1 MIERRAFLAGAAALS
16 LSGCT
21 STVKPFDPIEV
32 RAAYPPIGRFVRVEG
47 LDVHYWEKGT
57 GQPVVLVHGASG
69 NLRDWT
75 FDVAERLARR
85 HRVIVFDRP
94 GFGYSGRPS
103 ENGWDPAVQARILQA
118 ASARIG
124 AERPVVVGHSWGG
137 ALAMAWGLDFPAETS
152 GVIPVS
158 GVTMP
163 YGNLAW
169 AVNAIGL
176 SDILVDWYSERL
188 LERARDGGVRDFIA
202 RVFRPQP
209 VPEGYIDYIG
219 APLALRE
226 STLRANAEDLNNI
239 NIALERMADLLQNR
253 TAIPVVDVPIDELP
267 GEAAAELA
275 SGLLAASGV
284 DSPPLAALIAEES
297 RGNPYFLRELAGAD
311 VDDLGN
317 ARLEDLIIK
326 RFRALPQEARRFL
339 EIVSVASRP
348 VLRCDLAEAA
358 DLPGR
363 EQKMESILRAAYFI
377 KSSGAGWKDQ
387 IETFHDRIR
396 ETIRGALDPGILRE
410 RHWSLAT
417 ALECSPEIDHEALAF
432 HFQGAEV
439 FEKAGTYYARA
450 AEDAAEILAFDRAAQ
465 LYRQSLRTFPR
476 PETEQAKLRV
486 RLGEVLALAGR
497 GFEAGETYQLAARDS
512 DDAARSE
519 LEWRAA
525 FQFLVTGHL
534 DEARVGLENLM
545 RRVGLRMHRS
555 ALTALARC

>member
-16 LSGCT
+16 LAGCT

-32 RAAYPPIGRFVRVEG
+32 RAAYPPIGRFVRVDG
-47 LDVHYWEKGT
+47 LDVHYWEKGA
-57 GQPVVLVHGASG
+57 GQPVILVHGASG

-75 FDVAERLARR
+75 FDVAEGLARR

-137 ALAMAWGLDFPAETS
+137 ALAMAWGLDFPSETR

-202 RVFRPQP
+202 RVFRPQS

-239 NIALERMADLLQNR
+239 NIALERMAPRYASLDL
-253 TAIPVVDVPIDELP
+253 PVEIIHGRADFIDWDDQAEPLSRSVPGARMTLLERVGHMAHHAAPREL
-267 GEAAAELA
+267 EAA
-275 SGLLAASGV
+275 
-284 DSPPLAALIAEES
+284 I
-297 RGNPYFLRELAGAD
+297 
-311 VDDLGN
+311 
-317 ARLEDLIIK
+317 
-326 RFRALPQEARRFL
+326 
-339 EIVSVASRP
+339 
-348 VLRCDLAEAA
+348 
-358 DLPGR
+358 
-363 EQKMESILRAAYFI
+363 
-377 KSSGAGWKDQ
+377 
-387 IETFHDRIR
+387 DRI
-396 ETIRGALDPGILRE
+396 
-410 RHWSLAT
+410 
-417 ALECSPEIDHEALAF
+417 
-432 HFQGAEV
+432 
-439 FEKAGTYYARA
+439 A
-450 AEDAAEILAFDRAAQ
+450 AA
-465 LYRQSLRTFPR
+465 
-476 PETEQAKLRV
+476 
-486 RLGEVLALAGR
+486 
-497 GFEAGETYQLAARDS
+497 
-512 DDAARSE
+512 
-519 LEWRAA
+519 
-525 FQFLVTGHL
+525 
-534 DEARVGLENLM
+534 
-545 RRVGLRMHRS
+545 
-555 ALTALARC
+555 